1 MPIKLMASKLIALE
15 LLGWDDILED
25 GNFLWESEHS
35 KSLDNM
41 ILFTQAAHNPPPIR
55 GSQFHAEGDLAR
67 TRAMVCAR
75 AASHLR
81 RGSTHSHTRNHHTHA
96 RTLLYRYATVCNF
109 LQLMAYEKNVLGVE
123 KLFPTAR
130 LQIIRDLHFG
140 EWQVCGAL

>member
-75 AASHLR
+75 AASAPETRL
-81 RGSTHSHTRNHHTHA
+81 HTATYYITIHTHVP
-96 RTLLYRYATVCNF
+96 TLL
-109 LQLMAYEKNVLGVE
+109 
-123 KLFPTAR
+123 
-130 LQIIRDLHFG
+130 
-140 EWQVCGAL
+140 